1 MHSDAVALALEEMS
15 SQENARGNPDSAM
28 ERIPSLRAVHRK
40 IQFGP
45 RIRLPKRFVHGFA
58 VEAELRDREH
68 SVGINPGIRTTDRI
82 LNFASPG
89 IWKMGDFIHA
99 QIGIADDIAETEAGN
114 QVEIT
119 HQFRSLVPRITD
131 KPFVGAFAGQHHFLA
146 AAVDAS

>member
-1 MHSDAVALALEEMS
+1 MHRDAVAFGLEKMPG
-15 SQENARGNPDSAM
+15 QENTRGNPDSAM
-28 ERIPSLRAVHRK
+28 ERIPSPGAVHRK

-45 RIRLPKRFVHGFA
+45 RIRLPERFVHGLA
-58 VEAELRDREH
+58 VEAQLRDREH
-68 SVGINPGIRTTDRI
+68 PVGIDPGIRTADRI

-89 IWKMGDFIHA
+89 IGKMRDFIHA
-99 QIGIADDIAETEAGN
+99 QVDVARDIAETKPGN
-114 QVEIT
+114 QVELT